1 MRIGISLGHW
11 RRSPRE
17 EVSQLVVEAERLG
30 YESIWTAEAYG
41 SDALTPLA
49 WLGSR
54 TSRMSLGTAVMQIPA
69 RTPTATAMAAMTLDQ
84 LSGGR
89 FVLGLGVSGPQVA
102 EGWYGQA
109 FAHPLARTREYIDIV
124 RAALARDGEVKAPGP
139 YYPLPLP
146 GGTGLGKP
154 LKSILHPL
162 RPDLPIYLGAE
173 GPRNMA
179 LAAEIADGLLTG
191 NYPHRHDGM
200 VRTALAEGF
209 ARPGARCREA
219 DFEVVAPV
227 AVVIDDDVER
237 AADVLRPGLA
247 LTIGGMGARA
257 QNFHANVFARAGWA
271 AEVAQ
276 IQEHYAAGRQKDAAA
291 AVTPAM
297 IEEVALIGSKAK
309 VRDELARWSES
320 AVTVLLLRRPALAL
334 ARDFAE
340 FALS

>member
-1 MRIGISLGHW
+1 MQIGISLGYW
-11 RRSPRE
+11 RHTPRE
-17 EVSQLVVEAERLG
+17 EVPQLVAEAERLG
-30 YESIWTAEAYG
+30 YDSIWTAEAYG

-54 TSRMSLGTAVMQIPA
+54 TSRMNLGTAVMQIPA
-69 RTPTATAMAAMTLDQ
+69 RAPTATAMAAMTLDQ
-84 LSGGR
+84 FSGGR
-89 FVLGLGVSGPQVA
+89 FILGLGVSGPQVA

-109 FAHPLARTREYIDIV
+109 FAHPLARTREYVGIV
-124 RAALARDGEVKAPGP
+124 RATIAREREVEAPGP

-162 RPDLPIYLGAE
+162 RTALPVYLGAE

-191 NYPHRHDGM
+191 NYPHRHDGL
-200 VRTALAEGF
+200 VRKALAEGF
-209 ARPGARCREA
+209 ARPGAHCQA
-219 DFEVVAPV
+219 ANFKVAAPV

-237 AADVLRPGLA
+237 AAEALRPGLA

-257 QNFHANVFARAGWA
+257 QNFHANVFARAGWE
-271 AEVAQ
+271 AEVAS
-276 IQEHYAAGRQKDAAA
+276 IQDHYAAGRQRDAAA
-291 AVTPAM
+291 AVTLPM
-297 IEEVALIGSKAK
+297 IEEVALIGSRAK

-320 AVTVLLLRRPALAL
+320 AVTTLLLRRPSLAL

-340 FALS
+340 LALG